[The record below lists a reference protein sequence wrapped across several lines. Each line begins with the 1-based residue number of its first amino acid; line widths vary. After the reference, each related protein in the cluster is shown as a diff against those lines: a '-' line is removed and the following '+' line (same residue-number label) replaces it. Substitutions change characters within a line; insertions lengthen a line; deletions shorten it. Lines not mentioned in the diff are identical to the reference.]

1 MPPRR
6 KRRHASRLAAAAISS
21 RIAPAMLDQQGESQ
35 GSGERHRDSD
45 LPRVGWPPAEI
56 KLLATGGASSKS
68 ISVRV

>member
-1 MPPRR
+1 MPLRR
-6 KRRHASRLAAAAISS
+6 KRRHASRLAVAISS

-35 GSGERHRDSD
+35 GSGERHRDPD

-68 ISVRV
+68 I